1 MLNPWRTITGK
12 KYITSKVQRVI
23 QRVIKVQLSW
33 GDDSKLGMLD
43 DYFLLQIVGGWLYT
57 EILRKKLKNW
67 KIGIGIAPLTIRSG
81 KVYDC
86 SKISQKFCF
95 SKMKNYPLL

>member
-1 MLNPWRTITGK
+1 MLYPLRRITGK

-33 GDDSKLGMLD
+33 GDDNKLGKLD
-43 DYFLLQIVGGWLYT
+43 DYFVLLIVRGWLYI
-57 EILRKKLKNW
+57 EILRKKLKNK
-67 KIGIGIAPLTIRSG
+67 KIGIGIATLTIRSG
-81 KVYDC
+81 GVYDY